1 MNHYVGLDVSQKE
14 TAVCIIDDEGTVLF
28 EGRVPTDPDALAKI
42 IGERAPGMSR
52 IGLET
57 GMMSS
62 WLWRELN
69 RRGLAVVCIDAR
81 HAHAVL
87 STRMNKSDGNDARG
101 IAELIRVGWYREV
114 RIKSLQSQAART
126 LLVARSRLVMIRKD
140 LQNQI
145 RSMLGEIGL
154 RFPRAVGRV
163 FVSRVRDCL
172 ADQHSLLEVVEP
184 LLAVYE
190 RVLKE
195 QARLD
200 KKAQDLAR
208 GDATVRRLM
217 TVPGIGAVTALA
229 YRHTIDDPTRF
240 TSAQTV
246 GAYLGLTPRRRQS
259 GSTDV
264 QGRVSKWGDRALRT
278 YLYEAAVVLMHR
290 TKRWSRLK
298 AWGAQ
303 LARRVGLKKAHIAVA
318 RKLAVVLHCIWT
330 DGTEFEW
337 GEEATVHQP
346 G

>member
-1 MNHYVGLDVSQKE
+1 MTQYVGLDVSQKE
-14 TAVCIIDDEGTVLF
+14 TAVCIVDGEGTVVF
-28 EGRVPTDPDALAKI
+28 EGRATTDPDALAEI
-42 IGERAPGMSR
+42 IGERAPAASR

-69 RRGLAVVCIDAR
+69 QRGLPVICIDAR

-114 RIKSLQSQAART
+114 RIKSPESQAART
-126 LLVARSRLVMIRKD
+126 LLVARSRLVTIRKD
-140 LQNQI
+140 LHNQI

-154 RFPRAVGRV
+154 RLPRAVGRA

-172 ADQHSLLEVVEP
+172 ADRSGLLEVVEP

-190 RVLKE
+190 RVLAE

-208 GDATVRRLM
+208 ADETVRRLM

-240 TSAQTV
+240 ASAQTV

-259 GSTDV
+259 GTMDV
-264 QGRVSKWGDRALRT
+264 KGRVSKWGDRALRS
-278 YLYEAAVVLMHR
+278 YLYEAAVVLLHR

-298 AWGAQ
+298 VWGVQ
-303 LARRVGLKKAHIAVA
+303 LARRVGLKKAHTAVA
-318 RKLAVVLHCIWT
+318 RKLAVILHCIWT

-337 GEEATVHQP
+337 GEETAMHLRA
-346 G
+346 